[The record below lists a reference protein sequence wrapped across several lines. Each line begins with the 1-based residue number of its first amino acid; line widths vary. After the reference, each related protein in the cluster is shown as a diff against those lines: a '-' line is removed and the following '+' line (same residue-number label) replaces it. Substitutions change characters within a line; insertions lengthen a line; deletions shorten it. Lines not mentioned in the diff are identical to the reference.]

1 MRILAIG
8 TVASLLLLG
17 CQKKSNKSPSEAMP
31 GPTASVKI
39 SIDAAPQGKKDI
51 APKGLSDAEL
61 AAFITEL
68 FDRDVVAYS
77 VDSKSVL
84 YCDSYHFEG
93 DGMTTVYLR
102 KEGKDAEDV
111 VEFQIGD
118 DEYDDQRA
126 SAAKVVGAILRKGK
140 YLRLKKYDW
149 HDGDGDGEEDEGEF
163 RVHSIDR
170 VFAWDKLTLSIAKPG
185 QKPVKLSDYEVSE
198 PHVPGATAVFAG
210 AGVPVVVVE
219 ITYDPGSEYIDGY
232 TVNRMMEVF
241 AIP

>member
-8 TVASLLLLG
+8 TVASLLILG
-17 CQKKSNKSPSEAMP
+17 CQKKSNKSPSEAIP
-31 GPTASVKI
+31 SPSAKTA
-39 SIDAAPQGKKDI
+39 IDAAPQAKKDA
-51 APKGLSDAEL
+51 APEGLSDAEL
-61 AAFITEL
+61 DAFITEL

-77 VDSKSVL
+77 AEAKGVL

-111 VEFQIGD
+111 VEFQIGY

-126 SAAKVVGAILRKGK
+126 SAVKVVGAILRKDK

-149 HDGDGDGEEDEGEF
+149 GDGDGDGEEDDGEF
-163 RVHSIDR
+163 RVQSIDR
-170 VFAWDKLTLSIAKPG
+170 VLTWDKLTLSIAKPG

-198 PHVPGATAVFAG
+198 PHVPGASAVFAG

-232 TVNRMMEVF
+232 TVNRQLKVF